1 MLRATALQ
9 HPKSDSTTPVPE
21 HTKVVAM
28 RKKTRWLP
36 GILVCMLAMGFPAQ
50 AAAGEVKLVSDTIDK
65 VCRVE
70 VTSGSDAPNAA
81 VETYTDV
88 EKGWSITKP
97 DKLCYRR
104 ASTPDNC
111 DSGMT
116 QWNTRWRCAEKAE
129 SGIEELSLK

>member
-1 MLRATALQ
+1 ML
-9 HPKSDSTTPVPE
+9 
-21 HTKVVAM
+21 
-28 RKKTRWLP
+28 KKTKL
-36 GILVCMLAMGFPAQ
+36 FPAIFACILAPGAMAP
-50 AAAGEVKLVSDTIDK
+50 AAAGEVRLVSDTIDM

-70 VTSGSDAPNAA
+70 VTSDPDAPNAR

-88 EKGWSITKP
+88 AMGWSITKR

-116 QWNTRWRCAEKAE
+116 QWNTQWKCAEKAD
-129 SGIEELSLK
+129 SGIVELSLK

>member
-1 MLRATALQ
+1 MLTSKVRMSAPLAFAGAMLLPALA
-9 HPKSDSTTPVPE
+9 S
-21 HTKVVAM
+21 
-28 RKKTRWLP
+28 
-36 GILVCMLAMGFPAQ
+36 
-50 AAAGEVKLVSDTIDK
+50 AGEVRLVSDTMEK

-70 VTSGSDAPNAA
+70 VTWGSAAPNTA
-81 VETYTDV
+81 VETYTEV

-116 QWNTRWRCAEKAE
+116 QWNTRWACAEKTDA
-129 SGIEELSLK
+129 GIEELSLK

>member
-1 MLRATALQ
+1 
-9 HPKSDSTTPVPE
+9 
-21 HTKVVAM
+21 M

-36 GILVCMLAMGFPAQ
+36 GILACMLAMGFPAQ
-50 AAAGEVKLVSDTIDK
+50 AAAGEVKLVSDTIDR

-129 SGIEELSLK
+129 PGIEELSLK